1 MHHYL
6 KRSTAFFLSVL
17 LFSNTVSAQDDFGKG
32 FAIQAALPVKNGT
45 FSGEDFGEVN
55 KGNQGFYFQISR
67 QSYMGEN
74 DLYFHSYKSI
84 GLAFRSTNITIK
96 DGDYKGTNLKI
107 TSVELPIGIGAY
119 GKFFGVLPLGFT
131 AGGYLAVPL
140 QYEGTIRKTN
150 KPDYAFGNKY
160 EKPLGYAG
168 IQANLML
175 NLHFKKFAFIR
186 LMAGGHMG
194 LIAAYK
200 AWPEGSTATYKTP
213 LPTNFQVGAEI
224 LFAK

>member
-1 MHHYL
+1 MHHHL
-6 KRSTAFFLSVL
+6 KRFTVFLLFVL
-17 LFSNTVSAQDDFGKG
+17 LFINTVSAQDDFGKG
-32 FAIQAALPVKNGT
+32 FAIQVALPVQNGT
-45 FSGEDFGEVN
+45 FSGEDFGEVK
-55 KGNQGFYFQISR
+55 KGNQGFYLQLSR
-67 QSYMGEN
+67 QSYIGEN
-74 DLYFHSYKSI
+74 DLYFHSYKTI
-84 GLAFRSTNITIK
+84 GLALRSGNINIT

-107 TSVELPIGIGAY
+107 TTVELPVGFGAY

-140 QYEGTIRKTN
+140 QYEGTIRKTG
-150 KPDYAFGNKY
+150 KPDYEFGNKY

-200 AWPEGSTATYKTP
+200 PWPEGAAETYKTP